1 MLFLFFF
8 SSRRRHTRCAL
19 VTGVQTC
26 ALPIFK
32 RLSEPFQMGLPAFLK
47 HLSVLEAS
55 GLIHTEKQG
64 RVRTCRIDAARLAAA
79 EGWLAEQRAIWQGRT
94 DRLAAFVESRN
105 HARKSVVSGK
115 RLSVRVYLGGR
126 ARIQKTTQTSL
137 ETAKN

>member
-1 MLFLFFF
+1 MVHHMANQIQPLDSLFHALADPT
-8 SSRRRHTRCAL
+8 RRAVIGRLLRGEAP
-19 VTGVQTC
+19 V
-26 ALPIFK
+26 K
-32 RLSEPFQMGLPAFLK
+32 RLAEPFEMGLPAFLK

-105 HARKSVVSGK
+105 PPEEPS
-115 RLSVRVYLGGR
+115 
-126 ARIQKTTQTSL
+126 
-137 ETAKN
+137 

>member
-1 MLFLFFF
+1 MANQIQSLDSVFHALADPTRRAVI
-8 SSRRRHTRCAL
+8 SRLLDGAAP
-19 VTGVQTC
+19 V
-26 ALPIFK
+26 K

-105 HARKSVVSGK
+105 PPEEPS
-115 RLSVRVYLGGR
+115 
-126 ARIQKTTQTSL
+126 
-137 ETAKN
+137 